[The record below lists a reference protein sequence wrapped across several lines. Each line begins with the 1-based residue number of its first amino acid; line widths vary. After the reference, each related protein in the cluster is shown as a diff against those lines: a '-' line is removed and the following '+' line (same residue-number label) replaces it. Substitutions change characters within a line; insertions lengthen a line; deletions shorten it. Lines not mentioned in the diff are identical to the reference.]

1 MPRYLWKAS
10 YTTDGVK
17 GVVKDGGSGR
27 RAAVQHMI
35 ESLGGKLEAFYFAFG
50 DADVY
55 VIANLPDNT
64 SAAAIAMT
72 VNGSGA
78 VNLQTSVL
86 LTADEVDA
94 AAKQSADYRPPGG

>member
-10 YTTDGVK
+10 YTTEGVK
-17 GVVKDGGSGR
+17 GVIKDGGTGR
-27 RAAVQHMI
+27 RESVQKLI
-35 ESLGGKLEAFYFAFG
+35 ESVGGKMEAFYFAFG

-55 VIANLPDNT
+55 VIAELPDNT
-64 SAAAIAMT
+64 SAAAAAIT

-78 VNLQTSVL
+78 VELQTSLL
-86 LTADEVDA
+86 LTPEEVDA

>member
-27 RAAVQHMI
+27 RAAVKHMI

-55 VIANLPDNT
+55 VIADLPDNT

>member
-10 YTTDGVK
+10 YTTEGVK
-17 GVVKDGGSGR
+17 GVIKDGGTGR
-27 RAAVQHMI
+27 RESVQKLI
-35 ESLGGKLEAFYFAFG
+35 ESVGGKMEAFYFAFG

-55 VIANLPDNT
+55 VIADLPDNT
-64 SAAAIAMT
+64 SAAAAAIT

-78 VNLQTSVL
+78 VELQTSLL
-86 LTADEVDA
+86 LTPEEVDA